1 MFCMKRV
8 VLRFDMKKKII
19 FVAQALWLGGI
30 ETALI
35 NLLNHLDYDRFE
47 VTCLITEDYQ
57 AMAGQIT
64 EKCRLLVAD
73 RRHTVSFPKPY
84 RHARLA
90 GFLEEPQNASSL
102 RKLAWRG
109 IRLTCRGPEMRLY
122 AAYIRKQLSGEHFD
136 TCVIY
141 SDRMAEIAVRAVSA
155 DRFLMF
161 YHNAD
166 IGKAYHDTYGY
177 RRSEKIIA
185 VSQSQ
190 CEKLKQLRPAFAN
203 KMIAIPNYV
212 DVDSVLRRA
221 QQPVEQPLFPHDG
234 IHLVSCGR
242 LAYQKGFDIA
252 IEACATIVDSGFE
265 NLHWYI
271 LGVGPLKTELERL
284 AKEYGVQEH
293 FHLIGSRNNPFPYMT
308 EADLYVQ
315 PSRSEG
321 YSLSILEARVLACPT
336 VATYGAAG
344 EQLEDGINGT
354 LCELTADA
362 ISEAIMDHLRH
373 PEKSES
379 YRMALS
385 AFSFERVNLDILSKI
400 ELLLDR

>member
-1 MFCMKRV
+1 
-8 VLRFDMKKKII
+8 MKKKVLFIT
-19 FVAQALWLGGI
+19 QALWLGGI
-30 ETALI
+30 ETALV

-73 RRHTVSFPKPY
+73 RGHTVSFSEPY
-84 RHARLA
+84 RHARLY
-90 GFLEEPQNASSL
+90 GLMEEPQNTGAL
-102 RKLAWRG
+102 RRLAWRG
-109 IRLTCRGPEMRLY
+109 IRLTCRGLEMGLY
-122 AAYIRKQLSGEHFD
+122 AAYIRQQLADEHFD

-141 SDRMAEIAVRAVSA
+141 SDRMAEIAVRAVNA

-177 RRSEKIIA
+177 RKCEKIIA
-185 VSQSQ
+185 VSQAQ

-212 DVDSVLRRA
+212 DVESVLRRA
-221 QQPVEQPLFPHDG
+221 RQPVEQPLFSHDG

-252 IEACATIVDSGFE
+252 VEVCANLVRKGYN

-271 LGVGPLKTELERL
+271 LGVGPLKDQLGKL
-284 AKEYGVQEH
+284 AEEYGVVNH
-293 FHLIGSRNNPFPYMT
+293 FHLMGSRNNPFPYMMG
-308 EADLYVQ
+308 ADLYVQ
-315 PSRSEG
+315 PSRTEG

-344 EQLEDGINGT
+344 EQLEDGVNGT
-354 LCELTADA
+354 LCNVDAESLT
-362 ISEAIMDHLRH
+362 EAITRHLEN
-373 PEKSES
+373 P
-379 YRMALS
+379 ALS
-385 AFSFERVNLDILSKI
+385 EQYHQALAQFSFEEANRDILNRI
-400 ELLLDR
+400 QDLL